1 MDRRRYQLNQ
11 PKVRSTIQ
19 RLGKTFELVEFWAF
33 DEFQNMAEHGFA
45 PVDDALFVAAI
56 DKDFEEMR
64 QGNKQADQHEM
75 SAAALGNAR

>member
-1 MDRRRYQLNQ
+1 
-11 PKVRSTIQ
+11 
-19 RLGKTFELVEFWAF
+19 
-33 DEFQNMAEHGFA
+33 MAEHGFA